1 MFTVHTLPQART
13 SMKSGNAVLPH
24 SAGSPRDSN
33 KTGRVAV
40 RTAHIDTTVGSCNS
54 SLQISAGRCISFN
67 PSHKLYSRAVG
78 GVGSELLQ
86 FDSINRDRVLCS
98 LRNPFFVRASMP
110 CGAHTMY
117 PPKSYPSNM
126 VRYARWHMVSRVPFF
141 FCGWAFA
148 SQTQADSTH
157 VDKK

>member
-1 MFTVHTLPQART
+1 M
-13 SMKSGNAVLPH
+13 H
-24 SAGSPRDSN
+24 SATQRHRDFTNMTTMPDAVSSTDRPRRALPARWCSN

-98 LRNPFFVRASMP
+98 LRNPFFCAGINAMWSPHDVSAKVLPVKHGSI
-110 CGAHTMY
+110 CAVAHGI
-117 PPKSYPSNM
+117 
-126 VRYARWHMVSRVPFF
+126 ACAFF
-141 FCGWAFA
+141 FCG
-148 SQTQADSTH
+148 
-157 VDKK
+157 